1 MPENPLEAV
10 AGTISEV
17 HYQIVKDL
25 EDIKL
30 SMANAVSRGM

>member
-1 MPENPLEAV
+1 MPENPLEV
-10 AGTISEV
+10 MGGTISDV

-30 SMANAVSRGM
+30 SMVKAVSRGM